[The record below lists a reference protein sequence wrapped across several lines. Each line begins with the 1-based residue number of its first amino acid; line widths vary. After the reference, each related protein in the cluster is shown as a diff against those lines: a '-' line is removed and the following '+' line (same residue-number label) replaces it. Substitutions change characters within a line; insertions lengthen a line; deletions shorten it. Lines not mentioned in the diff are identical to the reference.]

1 MRKIKIALLIGSGS
15 RVPAIL
21 ECVGGIDNAK
31 VVFVISSKGEGM
43 GTSAARSCGIRAEVL
58 RLKDFG
64 KGEEGRERLSAV
76 VCAILRERKVD
87 LIVMAGWMVLVPKV
101 FVDEFRGRAI
111 NIHPS
116 ILPAYPGKGED
127 VIPAQWND
135 KAVPAGC
142 ALHYIDEGMDTGK
155 VVLKGYVVRK
165 SKDYKMFKTLDDFAA
180 AIHKKEDEVLCK
192 GVKKLVSGRRRQ

>member
-21 ECVGGIDNAK
+21 ECAGSIQNAE
-31 VVFVISSKGEGM
+31 VVFVISSKGEGI

-76 VCAILRERKVD
+76 VCAILRGRKAD
-87 LIVMAGWMVLVPKV
+87 LVVMAGWMVIMPKV

-142 ALHYIDEGMDTGK
+142 TLHYVEEGMDTGK
-155 VVLKGYVVRK
+155 AVLKGYVVKK
-165 SKDYKMFKTLDDFAA
+165 SKDYGKFKTPDDFRG

-192 GVKKLVSGRRRQ
+192 GIKKIVAEMQNG